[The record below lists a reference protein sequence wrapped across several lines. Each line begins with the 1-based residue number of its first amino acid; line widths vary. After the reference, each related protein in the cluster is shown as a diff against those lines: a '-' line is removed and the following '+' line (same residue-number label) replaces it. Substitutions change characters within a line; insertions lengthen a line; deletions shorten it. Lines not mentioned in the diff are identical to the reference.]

1 MQYLSPLNPATQQPS
16 YTAPFTDCIRTRA
29 EKYYKVLKKQ
39 KSTSSGAAVC
49 PDEVHNSVVGSLDH
63 FHELL
68 LGDDRDSKIMCFCQL
83 AAGSFP
89 CQQVVRFL

>member
-16 YTAPFTDCIRTRA
+16 YTAPFTDCIRTNA
-29 EKYYKVLKKQ
+29 KKYYKVCKKQ
-39 KSTSSGAAVC
+39 KKHLGGAAVC
-49 PDEVHNSVVGSLDH
+49 PDEVHNAVNELLDH

-68 LGDDRDSKIMCFCQL
+68 LGDDRDSQIMCFCQL